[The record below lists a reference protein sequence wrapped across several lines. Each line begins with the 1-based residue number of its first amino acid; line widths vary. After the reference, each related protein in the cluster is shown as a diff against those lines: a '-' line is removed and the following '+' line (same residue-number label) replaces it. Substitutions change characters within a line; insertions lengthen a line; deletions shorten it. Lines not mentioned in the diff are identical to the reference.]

1 MAAHDPLA
9 ERSSTLLVAIAA
21 GDTMAATDYDSLLFD
36 FLRNAAKTRGRFMA
50 ADAAA
55 RTGTAPAG
63 AHVTVP
69 DGTDLDEAAA
79 VAAQIALARAKAS
92 ALRFDPSRSDGA
104 SWALGNLGH
113 AYRDA
118 LRELGRT
125 RRLLVEVPVEDETLE
140 AYAALAPD
148 DPYEAAAEQDALKRA
163 LDLLDDDERYVVVA
177 QVHYG
182 LTYREIAMYRFGD
195 PAATKKVDRLL
206 QSAKRKLREAH
217 EQWVEQA

>member
-9 ERSSTLLVAIAA
+9 ERSTQLLLSIAS
-21 GDTMAATDYDSLLFD
+21 GDVDAAREYDGLLFE
-36 FLRNAAKTRGRFMA
+36 FLRNVARTRGRFLA

-55 RTGTAPAG
+55 RIGTAPPG
-63 AHVTVP
+63 VSFSVP
-69 DGTDLDEAAA
+69 VGTDLEEAAS

-92 ALRFDPSRSDGA
+92 ALRFDATRGDGA

-118 LRELGRT
+118 VRDLGRT
-125 RRLLVEVPVEDETLE
+125 RRLLVEVPVEDEVLQG
-140 AYAALAPD
+140 YAGTSD
-148 DPYEAAAEQDALKRA
+148 DPYEVAAERDALQRA
-163 LDLLDDDERYVVVA
+163 LDLLDADERYVLIA

-182 LTYREIAMYRFGD
+182 LTYREIAMYRFND

-206 QSAKRKLREAH
+206 QSSKRKLREAH